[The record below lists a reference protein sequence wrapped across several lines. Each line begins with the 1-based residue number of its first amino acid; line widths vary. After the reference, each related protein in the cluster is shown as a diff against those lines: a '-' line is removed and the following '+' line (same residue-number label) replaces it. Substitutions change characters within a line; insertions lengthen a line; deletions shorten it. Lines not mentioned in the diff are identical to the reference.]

1 MDITLVSSSSCF
13 LQFSEHMLV
22 FLYVCLFL
30 TATIL
35 LLRAFNSRKG
45 HFIGLEA
52 ILKSCYKQIAVAI
65 YFWSLSL
72 GDPSG
77 NKCKILQE

>member
-1 MDITLVSSSSCF
+1 
-13 LQFSEHMLV
+13 MLV
-22 FLYVCLFL
+22 ILYVCLFL

-45 HFIGLEA
+45 HFVGLEA

-72 GDPSG
+72 GKPLG
-77 NKCKILQE
+77 NKCTILQEQDLFPVVLQLFHPNLDII

>member
-1 MDITLVSSSSCF
+1 MV
-13 LQFSEHMLV
+13 V

-35 LLRAFNSRKG
+35 LAFLRTFNSGKG
-45 HFIGLEA
+45 YFIGLEA
-52 ILKSCYKQIAVAI
+52 ILKCCYKKIAVAI
-65 YFWSLSL
+65 YFWNL
-72 GDPSG
+72 GLGEILG